1 MGRLFWKL
9 LFGFWLALISAS
21 LIVGVMVNNE
31 RDRAR
36 AEATQ
41 AILAENPELLMDR
54 ALNPEQRRELRQL
67 RRELRV
73 QAGLEPPPRPK
84 RQPYWLWLTGLLAS
98 LAFSAAIAWYLAK
111 PIRHLRHAL
120 NQVARGD
127 LDTRVAFAMNGR
139 RDELADLGVAFDQMA
154 SQLQQHIEA
163 QKRLLH
169 DVSHELRSP
178 LARLQ
183 IAIGI
188 AHQTPSAIQDSLARI
203 ETESERLDA
212 LIGELLTLS
221 RLESAQAKL
230 NLRSIDISELVA
242 SIVDD
247 ASYELAE
254 STKSICFSPS
264 TPVITTIDET
274 VLGRAIENIVRNA
287 IKFTAEGS
295 MVHVTLHQQHDH
307 IHLQVVDTGPGM
319 ASADLAHMFEP
330 FYRSETSTL
339 KEHARNGY
347 GLGLAIAQQATIM
360 HGGTLTAEN
369 IQPHGLS
376 MTLTLPQL
384 KSTA

>member
-21 LIVGVMVNNE
+21 FIVGAVVNSE

-36 AEATQ
+36 AESTQ
-41 AILAENPELLMDR
+41 AILAANPELFADGIN
-54 ALNPEQRRELRQL
+54 NPEQRQQLRQL
-67 RRELRV
+67 RRELRM
-73 QAGLEPPPRPK
+73 QAGLEPHHRPK

-120 NQVARGD
+120 NQVACGD

-154 SQLQQHIEA
+154 QQLQQHIEA

-188 AHQTPSAIQDSLARI
+188 AHQTPSAIRDSLTRI
-203 ETESERLDA
+203 EIEAERLDA

-221 RLESAQAKL
+221 RLESTQAAL

-254 STKSICFSPS
+254 TTKSIDFSFS
-264 TPVITTIDET
+264 APVVTTIDET

-287 IKFTAEGS
+287 IKFTAEDS
-295 MVHVTLHQQHDH
+295 MVRVTLHQQPGQ
-307 IHLQVVDTGPGM
+307 ILFQVIDAGPGV

-330 FYRSETSTL
+330 FYRSEAGAL

-347 GLGLAIAQQATIM
+347 GLGLAIAQQATKM

-369 IQPHGLS
+369 IQPHGLC
-376 MTLTLPQL
+376 MTLTLPSPQ
-384 KSTA
+384 

>member
-1 MGRLFWKL
+1 
-9 LFGFWLALISAS
+9 
-21 LIVGVMVNNE
+21 MVNNE

-41 AILAENPELLMDR
+41 AILAANPELFIDG
-54 ALNPEQRRELRQL
+54 ATNPAQHRQLRKL
-67 RRELRV
+67 RRELRM
-73 QAGLEPPPRPK
+73 QAGLEPPPRPGPG

-154 SQLQQHIEA
+154 QQLQQHIEA

-221 RLESAQAKL
+221 RLESTQATL

-254 STKSICFSPS
+254 STKSIDFSPS
-264 TPVITTIDET
+264 APVMTTIDET

-295 MVHVTLHQQHDH
+295 RVHVTLLQQHDH
-307 IHLQVVDTGPGM
+307 IRLQIVDAGPGM
-319 ASADLAHMFEP
+319 ANADLAHMFEP

-347 GLGLAIAQQATIM
+347 GLGLAIAQQATKM

-384 KSTA
+384 KGAA

>member
-21 LIVGVMVNNE
+21 IIVGAVVNNE

-36 AEATQ
+36 AESTR
-41 AILAENPELLMDR
+41 AILSANPELFADGI
-54 ALNPEQRRELRQL
+54 NSPEQRHQLRQL
-67 RRELRV
+67 RRELRM
-73 QAGLEPPPRPK
+73 QAGLEPPHRPK

-120 NQVARGD
+120 NQVARGK

-139 RDELADLGVAFDQMA
+139 RDELADLGAAFDQMA
-154 SQLQQHIEA
+154 QQLQQHIEA

-183 IAIGI
+183 MAIGI

-203 ETESERLDA
+203 ESESERLDA

-221 RLESAQAKL
+221 RLESTQAALQLRRIDL
-230 NLRSIDISELVA
+230 NELVA

-247 ASYELAE
+247 ASYELADT
-254 STKSICFSPS
+254 TKSIDFIAAAPIMA
-264 TPVITTIDET
+264 TVDET
-274 VLGRAIENIVRNA
+274 ILGRAIENIVRNA

-295 MVHVTLHQQHDH
+295 TVNVTLQEQFDQ
-307 IHLQVVDTGPGM
+307 IRLCVMDAGPGV
-319 ASADLAHMFEP
+319 AETDLTRVFEP
-330 FYRSETSTL
+330 FYRSEAAAL
-339 KEHARNGY
+339 KAHAHHGY
-347 GLGLAIAQQATIM
+347 GLGLAIAQQATKM
-360 HGGTLTAEN
+360 HGGTLMAKN
-369 IQPHGLS
+369 IQPHGLCV
-376 MTLTLPQL
+376 TLTLPVL
-384 KSTA
+384 SNSA